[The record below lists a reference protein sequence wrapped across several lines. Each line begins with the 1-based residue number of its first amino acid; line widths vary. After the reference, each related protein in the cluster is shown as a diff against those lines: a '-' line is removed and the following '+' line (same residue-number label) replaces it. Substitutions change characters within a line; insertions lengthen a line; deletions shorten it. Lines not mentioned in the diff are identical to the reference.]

1 MTHSLTPAFQ
11 SWDAFLFSYVHLP
24 FPKFPTCLK
33 RQRKKLTHA
42 QQIRSK
48 TLHLSPQLREVTSTS
63 SFVGIVQL
71 QDLRY
76 RYRVNVYLQ
85 LYYSWC
91 DGSMMWSVMI
101 DWYRSE
107 VPPTCALLDTS
118 RRNGLTTVGNNLD
131 DRLLDRYLADDFRS
145 SNSQSG
151 LLCDNS
157 IQTTLISFVA
167 FNGNHEEIREES
179 GRRQK
184 QKLIHTSYMKHVGG
198 VVSMR
203 FAFTRHCAQWSLK
216 MYGTREAW
224 RLVRNI
230 DFEYG
235 RCCRGKI
242 LWVQN

>member
-1 MTHSLTPAFQ
+1 MNRLGFFWIDRLIMIITSVNDNAEMTHSLTPAFQ

-42 QQIRSK
+42 QEIRSK
-48 TLHLSPQLREVTSTS
+48 TLRLSPQLREVTSTS
-63 SFVGIVQL
+63 SFVGIVHVQL

-151 LLCDNS
+151 LL
-157 IQTTLISFVA
+157 
-167 FNGNHEEIREES
+167 
-179 GRRQK
+179 
-184 QKLIHTSYMKHVGG
+184 
-198 VVSMR
+198 
-203 FAFTRHCAQWSLK
+203 W
-216 MYGTREAW
+216 
-224 RLVRNI
+224 
-230 DFEYG
+230 
-235 RCCRGKI
+235 
-242 LWVQN
+242 